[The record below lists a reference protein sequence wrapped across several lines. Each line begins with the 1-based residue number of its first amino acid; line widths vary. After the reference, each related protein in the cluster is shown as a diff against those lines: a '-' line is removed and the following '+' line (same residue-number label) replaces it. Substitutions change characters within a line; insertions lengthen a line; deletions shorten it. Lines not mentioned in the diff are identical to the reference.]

1 MPCASSATVRA
12 HIGTTGFQ
20 RGDHLGDFPAFH
32 LWSLEPCDRA
42 VVLLDHDF
50 DALPDLLQHSMHVA
64 REISLG
70 HMHGRYSMFLIIS
83 DQTGL
88 LIGRRLRTGL
98 VRDILR

>member
-1 MPCASSATVRA
+1 LSITALSASGVER
-12 HIGTTGFQ
+12 
-20 RGDHLGDFPAFH
+20 RDYLEKFPAFH
-32 LWSLEPCDRA
+32 RRSLEHCDRA
-42 VVLLDHDF
+42 AVLFDHDF